1 MDTLEI
7 TTWKEFEGGAVQI
20 ESAVNV
26 QIGYAVKDMDLNTQ
40 YKPRVLYRG
49 HGNAT
54 WTLQTTLERRL
65 GGRHMSLMEYYR
77 KAYEAKHEIGAHTGH
92 TWEIVTPE
100 EYREW
105 LKDYHNKKGVE
116 LFKAYGYLA
125 YLRQFGFP
133 SPLLDWTASPYVA
146 AFFAFDDPPKDATH
160 VAIYAYV
167 DRLRATKTWTLSE
180 PHIQTMGPF
189 VDSHKRHFLQQCQY
203 TLAMAK
209 KNGAWMYQSHEE
221 VQAAAIKGQD
231 VVFKFK
237 IPVTERVSA
246 LRTLDRYNIN
256 AFSLFGSDDALMQT
270 MANRL
275 FEFAP

>member
-1 MDTLEI
+1 MDI
-7 TTWKEFEGGAVQI
+7 FDVTTWKEFEGGSAQI
-20 ESAVNV
+20 EHAVNV
-26 QIGYAVKDMDLNTQ
+26 QIGYAVEGMGLNTQ
-40 YKPRVLYRG
+40 YKPTLLYRG

-65 GGRHMSLMEYYR
+65 GGQHMSLADYYR
-77 KAYEAKHEIGAHTGH
+77 KAYAAKHEIGAHTGR

-105 LKDYHNKKGVE
+105 LKDYHNKSVE
-116 LFKAYGYLA
+116 PFKAYGYLA

-160 VAIYAYV
+160 VAIYAYA
-167 DRLRATKTWTLSE
+167 DRLRGYKTRTLSE
-180 PHIQTMGPF
+180 PHILTMGPF
-189 VDSHKRHFLQQCQY
+189 VDSHKRHFLQQCHY

-209 KNGAWMYQSHEE
+209 KNGAWIYQSHED

-237 IPVTERVSA
+237 IPVTERINV

-270 MANRL
+270 MSNRL
-275 FEFAP
+275 FELAQ